1 MLLVPVCARGLQI
14 PRDAQVTCR
23 ASLLEQAL
31 EHSPME
37 KGWIW
42 GLFLPRLHESCFQA
56 GVNEELPELHRFL
69 LSLSVVFCCLKEDL
83 LSTCCMN

>member
-1 MLLVPVCARGLQI
+1 
-14 PRDAQVTCR
+14 
-23 ASLLEQAL
+23 
-31 EHSPME
+31 ME
-37 KGWIW
+37 KGRIW

-56 GVNEELPELHRFL
+56 GVNEELPELQGFL